1 MFLSNAQHASWLK
14 TSWWSASGSAT
25 STSFVCLKEQREL
38 ALALDLQLQMRLWK
52 SCAFVCKEVRQ
63 DFWSFWMLAVKD
75 GDVGLWHVM
84 ANCWIRGIEFPWIT
98 RHPVAV
104 ITRHQSKQAKRQMN
118 IGEMQILNQT
128 LRTDSLFGLVKSRA
142 GTQQILQSWY
152 VCTLRSTCVHVQ
164 LLDAAACRCCMHA
177 RIYSVAVIT
186 AQGYIMLRSPPH

>member
-1 MFLSNAQHASWLK
+1 
-14 TSWWSASGSAT
+14 
-25 STSFVCLKEQREL
+25 
-38 ALALDLQLQMRLWK
+38 
-52 SCAFVCKEVRQ
+52 
-63 DFWSFWMLAVKD
+63 
-75 GDVGLWHVM
+75 
-84 ANCWIRGIEFPWIT
+84 
-98 RHPVAV
+98 V

-177 RIYSVAVIT
+177 RIYSVAVTT
-186 AQGYIMLRSPPH
+186 AQGYIVLWSPPRQSDKKQVCLVGGRQNTSLVCGRGVKTR